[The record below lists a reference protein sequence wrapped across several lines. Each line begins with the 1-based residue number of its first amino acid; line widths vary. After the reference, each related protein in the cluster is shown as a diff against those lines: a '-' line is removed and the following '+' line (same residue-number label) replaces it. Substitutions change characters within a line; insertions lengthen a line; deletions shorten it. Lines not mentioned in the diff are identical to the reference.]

1 MLTASVFGSIVSIV
15 AQKGKKFNFF
25 CVQMLTIA
33 NRLKSIVVHTKDKTR
48 TIAVFGGGKGIIK
61 VSISLKRA
69 VYRFWENDCAYK
81 RIYFG

>member
-25 CVQMLTIA
+25 CVQMLTTA
-33 NRLKSIVVHTKDKTR
+33 NRLKIIIVHIKDEIR
-48 TIAVFGGGKGIIK
+48 TIAVLAVLKGFIK
-61 VSISLKRA
+61 VCISLKRA

-81 RIYFG
+81 RIFFG